1 MATSNLT
8 SRRDPVF
15 THEGGKAVHNITP
28 LIELRRSTLSALL
41 FEDMFYESG
50 GDHAKRV
57 AALVAECKP
66 HDVAALALEARD
78 RMHLRHMPL
87 FLVRELARRAEKNQ
101 PKSEIG
107 GLIRRTLASVIQ
119 RPDEITEY
127 LAIYW
132 RERKGRRDKAATISN
147 ASRRGLADAFRKF
160 NRYALAKYRGDD
172 KAVKLVDALRLVR
185 PKPRDTEQAALWKE
199 LRTGTLKSA
208 DTWEV
213 ELSAGKDKRETWE
226 RLLREKK
233 LGGLAFLRNLRN
245 MTEAKVDRALILDA
259 LKSHP
264 FTRVL
269 PFRFLAAAPYA
280 PTLVSELG
288 DAMERAMN
296 QDAPTLLGRTVVLV
310 DVSGSMDEKL
320 SAKSDLKRTDAAAG
334 VAILARGRGADVA
347 VYTFSSALAHVP
359 SYRGLALRDAILKS
373 QPHASTMLGAAIA
386 KVNELETYDRLIV
399 VTDEQ
404 SHDSVCAPR
413 PGAKGYIV
421 NVATYKHGVGFG
433 PWTRIDGFSE
443 RVLDFVV
450 ESEREQAQ

>member
-1 MATSNLT
+1 MATSNV
-8 SRRDPVF
+8 SSHRASVH
-15 THEGGKAVHNITP
+15 THEGGRAVHNVTP
-28 LIELRRSTLSALL
+28 LAELRRSTLAALL
-41 FEDMFYESG
+41 FEDLFYESG
-50 GDHAKRV
+50 GAHAKRV
-57 AALVAECKP
+57 ADLVAQCKP
-66 HDVAALALEARD
+66 EDVAKLAVEARE

-87 FLVRELARRAEKNQ
+87 FLVRELARRAERNQ
-101 PKSEIG
+101 PKSTIG
-107 GLIRRTLASVIQ
+107 ATIRQTLASVIQ

-185 PKPRDTEQAALWKE
+185 PKPRDAEQAALWKE
-199 LRTGTLKSA
+199 LRAGTLKSE
-208 DTWEV
+208 DTWES

-226 RLLREKK
+226 RLIRDKK

-245 MTEAKVDRALILDA
+245 MAEAKVDRTLILEA

-280 PTLVSELG
+280 PGLVAELG

-296 QDAPTLLGRTVVLV
+296 ANAPTLLGRTIVLV
-310 DVSGSMDEKL
+310 DVSGSMDNAL
-320 SAKSDLKRTDAAAG
+320 SAKSDLKRLDAACG
-334 VAILARGRGADVA
+334 VAILARSRCADA
-347 VYTFSSALAHVP
+347 GIYTFSNALAHLP
-359 SYRGLALRDAILKS
+359 SYRGIALKDAIVNS
-373 QPHASTMLGAAIA
+373 QPHGSTMLGAAIA
-386 KVNELETYDRLIV
+386 RLNEIETYDRLIV

-404 SHDSVCAPR
+404 SHDSVGAPKA
-413 PGAKGYIV
+413 GATGYMV
-421 NVATYKHGVGFG
+421 NVAAYSHGVGFG
-433 PWTRIDGFSE
+433 PWVRVDGFSE
-443 RVLDFVV
+443 RVLDFVEEV
-450 ESEREQAQ
+450 EQPAQ